1 MKLIVIDVRITTEAT
16 PTLQQ
21 KQAADGMCVDVR
33 TMSCRM
39 LVLMNPR
46 QPLHVNQKVFL
57 GRKTLRLKFSRET
70 SVTADE
76 TL

>member
-1 MKLIVIDVRITTEAT
+1 MIVIDVRITTEAT

-21 KQAADGMCVDVR
+21 TQAADDMCVDVR

-57 GRKTLRLKFSRET
+57 GRKTLSLKFSRET